1 MCVSS
6 AYSECNVIYKLLTV
20 SVVRVTGSEVVD
32 QIFTVLLS
40 TSMFVGGVTG
50 FILDTSV
57 PGNRSLAVGRSHTH
71 THTRARARALRS
83 AGKNTRS
90 VFTSTTTRSVCVNA
104 TIEVH

>member
-1 MCVSS
+1 VCVSS

-71 THTRARARALRS
+71 TRARAALRW
-83 AGKNTRS
+83 
-90 VFTSTTTRSVCVNA
+90 
-104 TIEVH
+104 

>member
-1 MCVSS
+1 MFDRLCHRTVLDDHCVCVSS

-71 THTRARARALRS
+71 THARTHARTHTHTHTHAALRW
-83 AGKNTRS
+83 
-90 VFTSTTTRSVCVNA
+90 
-104 TIEVH
+104 

>member
-71 THTRARARALRS
+71 TRARARALRS